1 MDRIYELLEKKFLS
15 EDECIELEEKVNDL
29 RENNKVDIEYYG
41 MSGFYLGYNWEVITI
56 NEREYNIYFK

>member
-1 MDRIYELLEKKFLS
+1 MIRICELLEKQFLT
-15 EDECIELEEKVNDL
+15 EDEAIELEEKVNDL

-56 NEREYNIYFK
+56 EGNEYNIYFK